1 MAGANGP
8 VVRLGRYVGRYLI
21 AAVMIPVGVAL
32 GLGGLVQFALRRRSR
47 NAVPPEAGG

>member
-8 VVRLGRYVGRYLI
+8 VVRLGRFIGRYLI

-32 GLGGLVQFALRRRSR
+32 GLGGLIQFALRRRSR
-47 NAVPPEAGG
+47 EGAPPPTAG

>member
-8 VVRLGRYVGRYLI
+8 MVRLGRFAGRYVI

-32 GLGGLVQFALRRRSR
+32 GLGGLVQFAWRRRSR
-47 NAVPPEAGG
+47 KVAPPGAGG